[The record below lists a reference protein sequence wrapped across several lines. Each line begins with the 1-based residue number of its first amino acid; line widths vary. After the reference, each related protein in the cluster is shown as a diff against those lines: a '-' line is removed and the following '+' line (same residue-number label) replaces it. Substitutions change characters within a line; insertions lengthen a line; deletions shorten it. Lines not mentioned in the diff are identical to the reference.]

1 MLEISSEG
9 ESVMKMWLCT
19 SRKYFQLKH
28 KIINCHFL
36 HPEKGCF
43 SVVT

>member
-19 SRKYFQLKH
+19 LRKYFQLKH
-28 KIINCHFL
+28 
-36 HPEKGCF
+36 
-43 SVVT
+43 